1 MPKVSVVI
9 ATYNRA
15 HLIGRAIQSVLDQNY
30 RDFELIIVDDG
41 STDNTEEAIRRFEDT
56 RIVYLRHEK
65 NKGEAAARNTGINA
79 AKGEYVAFQDS
90 DDESIPERL
99 EKQMNVFQRESPQLG
114 IVYASMYRIDKEGR
128 KTLFKSPTIMP
139 KDGLV
144 YRRAL
149 AYQVEKIGIGT
160 TLVRRTCF
168 GTAGLF
174 DDKLRYYVDLE
185 FFIRAAK
192 HFYFYHIDEPLIN
205 YYEAGGSPASN
216 LSALVSARETILEK
230 YFDDI
235 KNDRKL
241 LATHYFGI
249 GHLLC
254 ERGEIKQGRNYLMKA
269 FLAYPLDAK
278 FILPAAVSLFGQR
291 SYSTVLAGYRKIRY
305 KS

>member
-1 MPKVSVVI
+1 MPKVSLVI

-15 HLIGRAIQSVLDQNY
+15 PLIGRAIQSVLDQTY

-41 STDNTEEAIRRFEDT
+41 SADNTEEAIRPFDDK
-56 RIVYLRHEK
+56 RIVYIRHEK

-79 AKGEYVAFQDS
+79 ATGEYVAFQDS

-99 EKQMNVFQRESPQLG
+99 EKQIKVFEKESPQLG
-114 IVYASMYRIDKEGR
+114 IVYTSMYRIDKEGT

-139 KDGLV
+139 EDGLV

-149 AYQVEKIGIGT
+149 AYQVENIGIGT
-160 TLVRRTCF
+160 ALVRRDCF
-168 GTAGLF
+168 NMVGMF
-174 DDKLRYYVDLE
+174 DEQLRYYVDLE

-192 HFYFYHIDEPLIN
+192 HFLFYHIDEPLIN
-205 YYEAGGSPASN
+205 YYDAGGSPASN
-216 LSALVSARETILEK
+216 LNALVSAKEAILGK

-249 GHLLC
+249 GQLLC
-254 ERGEIKQGRNYLMKA
+254 ERGEMKQGRNYLKKA
-269 FLAYPLDAK
+269 FLAYPLDVK
-278 FILPAAVSLFGQR
+278 FVLPAAVSLFGKR
-291 SYSTVLAGYRKIRY
+291 SYSTILAGYRKVRY
-305 KS
+305 